1 MRIASVGRALPPNV
15 HTQAEVLDK
24 LRSFWGDDRRMLE
37 RLATLHANTGV
48 TTRHFALPLEA
59 YLDLRTFGDSN
70 RAWLGAALELG
81 EAAVKDALERA
92 GIGAGDVDAFF
103 ATTITGVTC
112 PSLDARL
119 MNKLPFRTDVKRV
132 PIFGLGCVAGAAG
145 IARAADYLKAYPD
158 QIVLLLSVELCSLT
172 FQKND
177 RSMAHMV
184 ATGLFGDGA
193 AAVVMVGAERAK
205 KLGTQGPR
213 VEHTRSVFYPD
224 TEDIM
229 GWDISEQ
236 GFRVL
241 LSPRVPELARERLS
255 VDVRA
260 FLAEHGL
267 APRDVQ
273 RWVAHPG
280 GPKVLQAVEQAL
292 ELEKDALGVS
302 WKVLAAAGNISSA
315 SVLLILRETLDAPPP
330 PAGAPGVLFAMGP
343 AFGSEVVLLRW

>member
-24 LRSFWGDDRRMLE
+24 LRSYWGDDKRLLE
-37 RLATLHANTGV
+37 RLATLHAHTGV
-48 TTRHFALPLEA
+48 VTRHFALPLDA
-59 YLDLRTFGDSN
+59 YLDLATFGDSN
-70 RAWLGAALELG
+70 RAWLTKALELG
-81 EAAVKDALERA
+81 EAAVRDALERA
-92 GIGAGDVDAFF
+92 QLAAGEIDAFF

-119 MNKLPFRTDVKRV
+119 MNKLPFRSDVKRV
-132 PIFGLGCVAGAAG
+132 PIFGLGCVAGASG
-145 IARAADYLKAYPD
+145 IARAADYLRAYPD
-158 QIVLLLSVELCSLT
+158 QAVLLLSVELCSLT

-193 AAVVMVGAERAK
+193 AAVVMVGEERAK
-205 KLGTQGPR
+205 KLGRPAPR
-213 VEHTRSVFYPD
+213 VVATRSVFYPD
-224 TEDIM
+224 TEDVM

-241 LSPRVPELARERLS
+241 LSPRVPELARERLA

-260 FLAEHGL
+260 FLSEQGL
-267 APRDVQ
+267 APRDIA
-273 RWVAHPG
+273 RWIAHPG

-292 ELEKDALGVS
+292 ELDPGALAVS
-302 WKVLAAAGNISSA
+302 WKVLERAGNISSA
-315 SVLLILRETLDAPPP
+315 SVLLILRETLDAAP
-330 PAGAPGVLFAMGP
+330 PAPGSPGVLFAMGP

>member
-1 MRIASVGRALPPNV
+1 MRIASVGRALPSNV

-24 LRSFWGDDRRMLE
+24 LSSFWGDDKRMLE
-37 RLATLHANTGV
+37 RLALLHANTGV

-59 YLDLRTFGDSN
+59 YLDLQTFGDSN
-70 RAWLGAALELG
+70 RAWLTQAMELG
-81 EAAVKDALERA
+81 EAAVRDALERA
-92 GIGAGDVDAFF
+92 HLVAGDIDAFF

-112 PSLDARL
+112 PSIDARL

-145 IARAADYLKAYPD
+145 IARAADYLRAFPD
-158 QIVLLLSVELCSLT
+158 QAVLLLSVELCSLT

-193 AAVVMVGAERAK
+193 AAVVMVGDERAK
-205 KLGTQGPR
+205 RLGLTGPR
-213 VEHTRSVFYPD
+213 VEATRSVFYPG

-241 LSPRVPELARERLS
+241 LSPRVPELARERLA
-255 VDVRA
+255 VDVRL
-260 FLAEHGL
+260 FLADHGL
-267 APRDVQ
+267 APRDVA

-280 GPKVLQAVEQAL
+280 GPKVLQALEQAL
-292 ELEKDALGVS
+292 ELDSKALAVS

-315 SVLLILRETLDAPPP
+315 SVLLILRETLDLPPP
-330 PAGAPGVLFAMGP
+330 EPGSPGLLFAMGP